1 MPRPPRYVD
10 PGSLPPV
17 PDPETGEPRPPR
29 APGRASAKPA
39 RFDRSR
45 VSDPE
50 LAPVP
55 PAGQGPVLAWYRT
68 TRRYAVQVGAGG
80 ALAVA
85 VLLWLR
91 AGFHVFWITYWWV
104 WLSIAVIGVLV
115 GYTQLRGHD
124 QCAAGVE
131 WLSGRRS
138 WVRTYEL
145 VKVKSLLAIGTP
157 LISMEDS
164 GGRRLSVPLTALQ
177 SDRLLWDLVYN
188 GILHSV
194 IAGNAETNG
203 AVHVHLRLPY
213 RSPYS

>member
-1 MPRPPRYVD
+1 MD
-10 PGSLPPV
+10 PTALPQV
-17 PDPETGEPRPPR
+17 PDSETGLPRPPR
-29 APGRASAKPA
+29 APGRVSARPA
-39 RFDRSR
+39 RFDRFR
-45 VSDPE
+45 VSDPAS
-50 LAPVP
+50 APAP
-55 PAGQGPVLAWYRT
+55 PPGQGPVLAWYRT
-68 TRRYAVQVGAGG
+68 TKRYAIQVGAGG

-85 VLLWLR
+85 VLVWLR
-91 AGFHVFWITYWWV
+91 TGFRVFWLTYWWV
-104 WLSIAVIGVLV
+104 WVALAVIGLLV
-115 GYTQLRGHD
+115 GYTQLRGDD

-131 WLSGRRS
+131 WLRGRKS

-164 GGRRLSVPLTALQ
+164 EGRRLSLPLTTLQ